1 MLIAKNIHKAYNDL
15 EVLKGVDLS
24 IPEASITS
32 IVGKSGTG
40 KSTLLHILG
49 SLDRPDNGKVEID
62 GIDIYKLN
70 AKKLS
75 KFRNEK
81 IGFIFQ
87 FHHLIPE
94 FTALE
99 NVAIP
104 ALINNTGKREAM
116 KMANELLDYLGL
128 SDRISHKPNELSGGE
143 QQRVAVARALI
154 NKPKII
160 FADEPT
166 GNLDTQTS
174 IELHDLIVRLKNEFA
189 HTFVI
194 VTHNLDLAKMSD
206 RSIEMKDGFI
216 LKQ

>member
-1 MLIAKNIHKAYNDL
+1 
-15 EVLKGVDLS
+15 
-24 IPEASITS
+24 
-32 IVGKSGTG
+32 
-40 KSTLLHILG
+40 
-49 SLDRPDNGKVEID
+49 
-62 GIDIYKLN
+62 
-70 AKKLS
+70 
-75 KFRNEK
+75 
-81 IGFIFQ
+81 
-87 FHHLIPE
+87 
-94 FTALE
+94 
-99 NVAIP
+99 
-104 ALINNTGKREAM
+104 
-116 KMANELLDYLGL
+116 MAHELLDYLGL

-174 IELHDLIVRLKNEFA
+174 IELHDLIVKLKNEFA

-216 LKQ
+216 LQQ